1 MSPKKERVTHYVLR
15 YGDGNASL
23 IRVIWSSAEEVMP
36 AYIEANAVLK
46 PRRLWEKLQN
56 NAAMPHL
63 PVQPM
68 MQHSADV
75 DLCISLVA
83 SAQNSFVRKLLSI
96 SRQVHITFVFLWLQ
110 ETAMVNNTIVLPNS
124 QILTTRG
131 IWSFMT
137 QQAMFNY
144 FRCLRL
150 YLRLPLVSGMGAK

>member
-23 IRVIWSSAEEVMP
+23 IRVIWSSAEEDMP

-96 SRQVHITFVFLWLQ
+96 STQVHITFVFIIMTNITSCPFCISKSTHIFLGVWTHSASLQ
-110 ETAMVNNTIVLPNS
+110 RMSV
-124 QILTTRG
+124 IL
-131 IWSFMT
+131 F
-137 QQAMFNY
+137 
-144 FRCLRL
+144 FR
-150 YLRLPLVSGMGAK
+150 